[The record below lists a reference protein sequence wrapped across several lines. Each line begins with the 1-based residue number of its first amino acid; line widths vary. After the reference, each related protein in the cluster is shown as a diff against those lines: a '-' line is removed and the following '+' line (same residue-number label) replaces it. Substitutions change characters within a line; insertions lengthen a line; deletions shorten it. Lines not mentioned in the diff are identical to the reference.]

1 MKIPC
6 NRPAGGTATGVT
18 ATGVTATGVT
28 ATGGGSAPPLYREAL
43 VVFAG
48 NSDIWWLGGLKS
60 GFRHCFIAFNDG
72 RHWITLDP
80 LSHRTEVMVQEV
92 PADFDLRAFYEERG
106 MRCVTAALAPTPLRC
121 APPGPFTCVEAVKRA
136 LGLRAPLVW
145 TPRQLYRRLTGIP
158 GKGADRRGCGEA

>member
-1 MKIPC
+1 MKIP
-6 NRPAGGTATGVT
+6 RPRTAGG
-18 ATGVTATGVT
+18 TATGVT

-80 LSHRTEVMVQEV
+80 LSHRTEVMVQQV
-92 PADFDLRAFYEERG
+92 PADFDLRAFYELYRRLTEQG
-106 MRCVTAALAPTPLRC
+106 MRCVTATLAPTPLRC
-121 APPGPFTCVEAVKRA
+121 APPGTPFTCVEAVKRA

-145 TPRQLYRRLTGIP
+145 TPRQLYRRLTGNP
-158 GKGADRRGCGEA
+158 GKGADQRGSGEA